1 MICATENRVRKK
13 ISCHSLRACF
23 EVEVDFMKVCLYRN
37 LNQNDNEAIL
47 CGGGKYRVRKK
58 IA

>member
-47 CGGGKYRVRKK
+47 CGGGNIGSGRK
-58 IA
+58 